1 MKKKRCDKIVRLI
14 RLNINKNKIKEVIL
28 TAIVIVIIII
38 IIIISNISNIRKIK

>member
-38 IIIISNISNIRKIK
+38 IISNISNIRNIKQ

>member
-1 MKKKRCDKIVRLI
+1 MIKKKKKCDKIVRLI

-28 TAIVIVIIII
+28 TVI